1 MGRKEVLGTVTT
13 YEILLMLDPEGAEAH
28 QDEVI
33 ARVRELVERG
43 GGTWRSHDAWGRRR
57 LAYEIAKKPE
67 GVYHLVVFEAGA
79 ETLDEISRVLK
90 IDDAVMRHLATKHVQ
105 GSRTSAPRDE
115 LPAPAA
121 APAPAPAAPSA
132 PPAAPEAA
140 AEPEAA
146 PEPEPEP
153 AAEPEPVAVAAPEP
167 QSTAD
172 EEE

>member
-1 MGRKEVLGTVTT
+1 MTT

-28 QDEVI
+28 QDDLI
-33 ARVRELVERG
+33 ARVRDLVDKG

-67 GVYHLVVFEAGA
+67 GVYHLVVFESGP

-90 IDDAVMRHLATKHVQ
+90 IDDGVLRHMATRHVE

-115 LPAPAA
+115 FPAPAPAA
-121 APAPAPAAPSA
+121 APVA
-132 PPAAPEAA
+132 PPEV
-140 AEPEAA
+140 
-146 PEPEPEP
+146 EPEPEP
-153 AAEPEPVAVAAPEP
+153 DSEPELEPVAVATPEDP
-167 QSTAD
+167 ESAESDTSSD